1 MLRVGATEVER
12 ELIIAALRAGAS
24 YREATASFRGIVES
38 EWFAANEKHLLDVA
52 KNGEKKPAMVDAA
65 SLVPTKK

>member
-1 MLRVGATEVER
+1 MLRVGATEAER
-12 ELIIAALRAGAS
+12 EQVVAALRDGAS
-24 YREATASFRGIVES
+24 YKEATAPFRGTVEP

-52 KNGEKKPAMVDAA
+52 KNGEKKPALVDVA